1 MDPQSVLP
9 ASAEISIALLGFA
22 AIASIFQGAS
32 SSWNPDARFW
42 MMLAQALLALAASLL
57 PLPLL
62 AAELEDAVVWS
73 ASSSFLGL
81 GLVVIL
87 SLMFRMTRLNVAAG
101 TPTNP
106 RVVAPFLFL
115 YLPALGFA
123 MLNCGLFVV
132 PSFWAHLSALVL
144 LQLTTAFTFVR
155 LLVAWLPRK

>member
-22 AIASIFQGAS
+22 AIASIFRGAS
-32 SSWNPDARFW
+32 GSWSPDARFW
-42 MMLAQALLALAASLL
+42 MMLAQAFLALTASLL

-62 AAELEDAVVWS
+62 AAELGDGVVWG
-73 ASSSFLGL
+73 ASSSLLGL
-81 GLVVIL
+81 GLLVL
-87 SLMFRMTRLNVAAG
+87 LPLMFRMTRLNVAAG

-106 RVVAPFLFL
+106 RVIAPFMLL

-123 MLNCGLFVV
+123 MLNCGLFVL
-132 PSFWAHLSALVL
+132 PRFWAYLSALVL

-155 LLVAWLPRK
+155 LLVVWLPQK